1 MEAYDLYN
9 LFRKI
14 MFQMEP
20 EHAHHI
26 TLNMLSRFPAMGGW
40 LASSCDIPT
49 SLVQTVWGLS
59 FQHPFGLAAGLDK
72 NAEAVDGLLKC
83 GFSYIE
89 VGTVT
94 PKPQPGNPK
103 PRMFRLVE

>member
-1 MEAYDLYN
+1 MEAAYLYH

-14 MFQMEP
+14 MFQLEP

-26 TLNMLSRFPAMGGW
+26 TLTLLSKFPAMGRL
-40 LASSCDIPT
+40 LANASDTPI
-49 SLVQTVWGLS
+49 SLAQTIWGLP
-59 FQHPFGLAAGLDK
+59 FPHPFGLAAGLDK
-72 NAEAVDGLLKC
+72 NAEAVEGLLNC

-94 PKPQPGNPK
+94 PKP
-103 PRMFRLVE
+103 